1 MLIFIPNFKRSFNR
15 IPPLNLKSMPLNL
28 AHTQHFCCKKTLGG
42 LTDIYFKTV
51 YCWHT
56 KFTVTGKLRY
66 HEYTQFKGTHCD
78 SLVNFSK
85 DSMIVLN
92 VLSKSSTTISRSKYF
107 WNSSLI
113 LLLSSNAF
121 RISSSW
127 KYFFVNHCYWICI
140 RTHLHSLHT
149 FTKLCIKIGKQCE
162 IYFT

>member
-1 MLIFIPNFKRSFNR
+1 MLIFIPNFKRSFKR
-15 IPPLNLKSMPLNL
+15 IPPLKLKSMPLNL
-28 AHTQHFCCKKTLGG
+28 AHTHIFVAKKHSAVWLIFTLKLCIAGIQSSLSQESLG
-42 LTDIYFKTV
+42 IMNTPSSKAPTV
-51 YCWHT
+51 I
-56 KFTVTGKLRY
+56 F
-66 HEYTQFKGTHCD
+66 
-78 SLVNFSK
+78 NFSK

-92 VLSKSSTTISRSKYF
+92 VLSKSSITISRSTYF

-113 LLLSSNAF
+113 LWLSSNAF

-149 FTKLCIKIGKQCE
+149 FTKLCIKIGKQGE

>member
-1 MLIFIPNFKRSFNR
+1 MHI
-15 IPPLNLKSMPLNL
+15 LNI
-28 AHTQHFCCKKTLGG
+28 FCCKKTLGG
-42 LTDIYFKTV
+42 LTDIYFKTM

-113 LLLSSNAF
+113 LWLSSNAF

-127 KYFFVNHCYWICI
+127 KYFFKSLLLNFYSNTFTFSAHIYKMMYQNWQI
-140 RTHLHSLHT
+140 RRNLLHT
-149 FTKLCIKIGKQCE
+149 VLFNVA
-162 IYFT
+162 